1 MKIKKLKNPWLPAN
15 EECNRGRGFWV
26 PTPDEI
32 REAAAIIRAS
42 RFNFY
47 CSQDSEQELDYMD
60 DDLPKFNN
68 EDCNNE

>member
-1 MKIKKLKNPWLPAN
+1 MKVRKLKNPWLPAN

-42 RFNFY
+42 RFSF
-47 CSQDSEQELDYMD
+47 CSIEDSRKELDYIE
-60 DDLPKFNN
+60 DDLPRFNT
-68 EDCNNE
+68 EE